1 MLTPNEMAQRRLDL
15 SEEYSRFSNEY
26 AQHFKLQ
33 ADYFN
38 TNREKF
44 KSDTATQRAFDG
56 TPDGVRMNILKLN
69 LKSIE
74 KSMSALNT
82 ALRLAENEAHNLY

>member
-15 SEEYSRFSNEY
+15 SEEYSRFAGEY
-26 AQHFKLQ
+26 AQHIKLQ
-33 ADYFN
+33 ADHFN
-38 TNREKF
+38 TNRENY
-44 KSDTATQRAFDG
+44 KSDTSTQRAFDA
-56 TPDGVRMNILKLN
+56 TPDGVRMTILKLK

-82 ALRLAENEAHNLY
+82 ALRLAENEAKNLY